1 MEEVNYI
8 VAASIRNEIHK
19 HLKYTVECNQVHAMP
34 KIAFNINNKQF
45 ELTPE
50 QYVLKVSVN

>member
-1 MEEVNYI
+1 MVD
-8 VAASIRNEIHK
+8 
-19 HLKYTVECNQVHAMP
+19 CNQVHAMP

-50 QYVLKVSVN
+50 QYVLKVSINK